1 MCKVC
6 RRNVKPL
13 AYVVHVQALE
23 LEKTDLELDK
33 HQENDE
39 MESLKKEQDDLL
51 ILLADQDTKIK
62 SYRNRL
68 KELGEKVCIIR
79 LGIRSSYRT
88 GLFSEN

>member
-6 RRNVKPL
+6 RWNLKALV
-13 AYVVHVQALE
+13 YVVHAQALE

-33 HQENDE
+33 HQENDN
-39 MESLKKEQDDLL
+39 MESLKKEQDELL

-68 KELGEKVCIIR
+68 KELGEKVCI
-79 LGIRSSYRT
+79 
-88 GLFSEN
+88 